1 MKNIKYRNRGDKTM
15 FQIKNSIT
23 EHDYLAFNEY
33 HLLHSEQ
40 GKRAINMFRIL
51 TPVLSLLVI
60 VIFWIAEV
68 SQVLLIT
75 EIIALSIV
83 SIVMAF
89 YSKKI
94 LLKSVKK
101 NIRKLEKD
109 GKLPFNKE
117 STITFNDDSLHEKTI
132 QTETSI
138 QYAAIDKIIQG
149 DQAIYVYFS
158 AIQAFI
164 FPYRS
169 FESDEQK
176 NEFITFLNA
185 KCEKT
190 LL

>member
-1 MKNIKYRNRGDKTM
+1 M

-23 EHDYLAFNEY
+23 KDDYLVFNQY

-51 TPVLSLLVI
+51 TPVVSLLAI

-68 SQVLLIT
+68 SQTLLIA

-94 LLKSVKK
+94 LLKSIKK

-117 STITFNDDSLHEKTI
+117 TTITFNDDSLHEKTI
-132 QTETSI
+132 HTETSI
-138 QYAAIDKIIQG
+138 QYAAIEKIIQG

-158 AIQAFI
+158 ALQAFI

-185 KCEKT
+185 KCGKA

>member
-1 MKNIKYRNRGDKTM
+1 M
-15 FQIKNSIT
+15 FQINNSIT
-23 EHDYLAFNEY
+23 TEDYLTFNEY

-40 GKRAINMFRIL
+40 GKRAINMYRIL
-51 TPVLSLLVI
+51 APVLSLFAI
-60 VIFWIAEV
+60 VIFWIADV

-89 YSKKI
+89 YSKKMLI
-94 LLKSVKK
+94 KSVKK

-109 GKLPFNKE
+109 GKLPFSKE
-117 STITFNDDSLHEKTI
+117 STITFNDDNIHEKTV
-132 QTETSI
+132 QTETRV
-138 QYAAIDKIIQG
+138 QYSAIDKIILG

-158 AIQAFI
+158 SIQAFI

-176 NEFITFLNA
+176 NEFIAFLNA
-185 KCEKT
+185 KCKKT
-190 LL
+190 

>member
-1 MKNIKYRNRGDKTM
+1 M

-23 EHDYLAFNEY
+23 KDDYLSFNQY

-40 GKRAINMFRIL
+40 GKRAINMYRIV
-51 TPVLSLLVI
+51 TPVLSLLAI

-68 SQVLLIT
+68 SQMLLIT

-89 YSKKI
+89 YSKKL
-94 LLKSVKK
+94 LLKSIKK

-117 STITFNDDSLHEKTI
+117 STITFNDDSFQEKTI

-138 QYAAIDKIIQG
+138 QYTAIEKIVQG
-149 DQAIYVYFS
+149 DQAIYVYIS
-158 AIQAFI
+158 SLQAFI
-164 FPYRS
+164 FPYRL

-176 NEFITFLNA
+176 SEFITFLNA
-185 KCEKT
+185 KCGEA